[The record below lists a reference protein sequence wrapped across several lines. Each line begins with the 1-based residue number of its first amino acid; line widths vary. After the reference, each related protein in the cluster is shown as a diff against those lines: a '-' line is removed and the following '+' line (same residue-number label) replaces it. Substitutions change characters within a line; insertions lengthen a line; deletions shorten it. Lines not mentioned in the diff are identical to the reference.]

1 MVELLSPTNAYAGVN
16 LVSLLVLVLL
26 SAVFF
31 ICFTGFVKYSIV
43 LNIIKKRGGYTA
55 NPACDSC
62 QPIGGSDGIKCCM
75 ATDPTRY

>member
-31 ICFTGFVKYSIV
+31 I
-43 LNIIKKRGGYTA
+43 
-55 NPACDSC
+55 
-62 QPIGGSDGIKCCM
+62 
-75 ATDPTRY
+75 